1 MGSVLGGLTSV
12 MTGGAY
18 STDGGGWAQGGTG
31 YGTDLMEYIPGV
43 GDAKAAEKQNQQN
56 RQEAALNRQFQERM
70 SSTAYQRAMDDMK
83 KAGLNPMLAY
93 QQGGASAP
101 SGSQA
106 TFNSESKTGL
116 ANMALQAYTGIN
128 SARAQQAQISQQ
140 GEMNQSAIQL
150 NKTSA
155 AKNLQE
161 AERTRLE
168 NVKQRKFEPLNEK
181 ASQVTK
187 SVSKTFDSLVQGLSN
202 SAKSW
207 GILSSPKPVEGR
219 NIQVLD
225 KNVKNPHTFKKPSQN

>member
-1 MGSVLGGLTSV
+1 MGVLGAISSFA
-12 MTGGAY
+12 TGGAY

-31 YGTDLMEYIPGV
+31 YGTDLKEYIPGV
-43 GDAKAAEKQNQQN
+43 GDAEAAKKQNEQN
-56 RQEAALNRQFQERM
+56 RKEAALNRDFQERM
-70 SSTAYQRAMDDMK
+70 SSTAYQRAMQDMK

-106 TFNSESKTGL
+106 TYNSESKTGL

-128 SARAQQAQISQQ
+128 SARAQQQQISQQ

-161 AERTRLE
+161 AEKTRLD
-168 NVKQRKFEPLNEK
+168 NVKQKKFEPLNEK
-181 ASQVTK
+181 MSEVTS
-187 SVSKTFDSLVQGLSN
+187 SVSKTFDKLIQGVSNTAKKIGAFHTPMPVQGR
-202 SAKSW
+202 K
-207 GILSSPKPVEGR
+207 V
-219 NIQVLD
+219 QVLD